1 MSSIALDLTA
11 EEQALVKRLRSLK
24 VPAMADALEQQLKDP
39 NADLNS
45 FMERI
50 SMLVDAECQSRANKR
65 FARLLK
71 KASLRYPTADIDKSI
86 YLPERQLDTQTIERL
101 STCHWIEE
109 GKNLLV
115 TGDSASGKTFLVNA
129 LCITAMR
136 QSKHVRYIRANTL
149 MQEMEHARLISEDMK
164 YMKEIAKLDL
174 LVIDDFGLMDLDI
187 DRCLHL
193 FEVLDTRD
201 GRKSTTVISQFPVSS
216 WFDMFAD
223 NTYADACLTRITDK
237 HHTYRLEM
245 NGINM
250 RETDQL

>member
-50 SMLVDAECQSRANKR
+50 CMLVDAECQSRANKR

-115 TGDSASGKTFLVNA
+115 TGASASGKTFLVNA

-149 MQEMEHARLISEDMK
+149 MQEMEHARITSEEMDYLK
-164 YMKEIAKLDL
+164 KITKLDL

-193 FEVLDTRD
+193 FEVLDSRD
-201 GRKSTTVISQFPVSS
+201 GRKSTVIISQFPVSS

-250 RETDQL
+250 RETD

>member
-50 SMLVDAECQSRANKR
+50 AMLVDAECQSRANKR

-115 TGDSASGKTFLVNA
+115 TGASASGKTFLVNA